1 MVGKRKKAESRYN
14 KQSLME
20 LVMEV
25 FAKSPSK
32 TLNYKQIASALEIK
46 DMGIKRL
53 IVSILY
59 DLVALDQLSE
69 ISTGKYKLKAKM
81 GTIDGVVDMT
91 ARGAAY
97 IVSEEIEE
105 DIFVSPANV
114 NRALHGDQV
123 KVFLFAR
130 KKSKQPEGEIVE
142 IVKRKK
148 MSFVGVIQISKNFA
162 FLVPISRNM
171 PHDIFIPLAQLNGA
185 KGGDKAIA
193 QITEWPKKA
202 KNPIGR
208 ITDVL
213 GKSGDNDTE
222 MHAILAEFDLPF
234 KFPEHVND
242 AAEEISD
249 EITKEEIAKR
259 RDFRDVTTFTIDPA
273 DAKDFDDALSLRKL
287 ENGNWE
293 VGVHIADVTHYVR
306 PGSII
311 EKEACERATSVY
323 LVDRVVPMLPERLSN
338 GLCSLRPN
346 EEKLTYSAV
355 FEIDDSADIHKTWIG
370 RTVINSDRRFS
381 YEEAQEVIDTEEGD
395 YKEEILCLDKLAKK
409 FRAMRF
415 KQGAIDFDRYEVKF
429 DIDENGKPL
438 SVFFKESKDSNKL
451 IEEFMLL
458 ANKKVAESV
467 GRVSKGKTAKTFV
480 YRTHDQP
487 NIQKLETFNN
497 FIHKFGFGIKTASP
511 SAISKS
517 MNELLQN
524 VKGNAIQN
532 LVETLAIRSMAKAAY
547 TTINVGHYGL
557 HFDHYSHFTSP
568 IRRYPDMMVHRLLNQ
583 YENHGKSANQDA
595 TESQCKHCSDM
606 ELRASQA
613 ERSSIKYKQVEF
625 MIDNVGEE
633 FEGTISGVTEWGFY
647 VELNDN
653 KCEGMVSIRE
663 LEDDYYEFDEE
674 NYCIVGRSHK
684 ITYRL
689 GDEVKVLV
697 TKANLA
703 AKQLDFVLA

>member
-1 MVGKRKKAESRYN
+1 MVGKRKKVESRYN
-14 KQSLME
+14 KQSLTQQ
-20 LVMEV
+20 VMEV
-25 FAKSPSK
+25 FVKSPSK

-53 IVSILY
+53 IVTILY

-81 GTIDGVVDMT
+81 GTVDGVVDMT
-91 ARGAAY
+91 SRGAAY
-97 IVSEEIEE
+97 IVSEEITE

-142 IVKRKK
+142 IIKRKK
-148 MSFVGVIQISKNFA
+148 TSFVGVIQISKNFA
-162 FLVPISRNM
+162 FLVPIGRNM

-234 KFPEHVND
+234 KFPEHVNE
-242 AAEEISD
+242 AAEEILD

-293 VGVHIADVTHYVR
+293 IGVHIADVTHYVR

-355 FEIDDSADIHKTWIG
+355 FEIDESADIHNTWIG
-370 RTVINSDRRFS
+370 RTVINSDRRFT
-381 YEEAQEVIDTEEGD
+381 YEEAQLVIETEEGD
-395 YKEEILCLDKLAKK
+395 YSEEILCLDKLAKK
-409 FRAMRF
+409 FRARRF
-415 KQGAIDFDRYEVKF
+415 KEGAIDFDRYEVKF

-458 ANKKVAESV
+458 ANK
-467 GRVSKGKTAKTFV
+467 
-480 YRTHDQP
+480 
-487 NIQKLETFNN
+487 
-497 FIHKFGFGIKTASP
+497 
-511 SAISKS
+511 
-517 MNELLQN
+517 
-524 VKGNAIQN
+524 
-532 LVETLAIRSMAKAAY
+532 
-547 TTINVGHYGL
+547 
-557 HFDHYSHFTSP
+557 
-568 IRRYPDMMVHRLLNQ
+568 
-583 YENHGKSANQDA
+583 
-595 TESQCKHCSDM
+595 
-606 ELRASQA
+606 
-613 ERSSIKYKQVEF
+613 
-625 MIDNVGEE
+625 
-633 FEGTISGVTEWGFY
+633 TISLT
-647 VELNDN
+647 
-653 KCEGMVSIRE
+653 
-663 LEDDYYEFDEE
+663 
-674 NYCIVGRSHK
+674 HK
-684 ITYRL
+684 S
-689 GDEVKVLV
+689 
-697 TKANLA
+697 
-703 AKQLDFVLA
+703 

>member
-1 MVGKRKKAESRYN
+1 MVGQRKKTQSRYN
-14 KQSLME
+14 KQSLQQQVLE
-20 LVMEV
+20 I
-25 FAKSPSK
+25 FAKEPSK
-32 TLNYKQIASALEIK
+32 TLNYKQIAAALEIK

-53 IVSILY
+53 IVSILQ
-59 DLVALDQLSE
+59 DLTALGQISE
-69 ISTGKYKLKAKM
+69 ISTGKFKLKSKM
-81 GTIDGVVDMT
+81 GTVTGVVDMT

-97 IVSEEIEE
+97 IVSEDTDE
-105 DIFVSPANV
+105 DIFVSQANL
-114 NRALHGDQV
+114 NRSLHGDEV

-130 KKSKQPEGEIVE
+130 KKSKQPEGEVVE
-142 IVKRKK
+142 IVKRKRT
-148 MSFVGVIQISKNFA
+148 SFVGALQISKNFA
-162 FLVPISRNM
+162 FLVPLGRNM
-171 PHDIFIPLAQLNGA
+171 PYDIFIPLGKLNGA
-185 KGGDKAIA
+185 KAGDKAIA
-193 QITEWPKKA
+193 QIIEWPKKS
-202 KNPIGR
+202 KNPIGQ

-222 MHAILAEFDLPF
+222 MHAILAEFDLPY

-259 RDFRDVTTFTIDPA
+259 RDFRDITTFTIDPA
-273 DAKDFDDALSLRKL
+273 DAKDFDDALSIRKL

-355 FEIDDSADIHKTWIG
+355 FEIDEHAEIHKSWIG
-370 RTVINSDRRFS
+370 RTVICSDRRFT
-381 YEEAQEVIDTEEGD
+381 YEEAQEVIETEEGD
-395 YKEEILCLDKLAKK
+395 YKDEILCLDALAKK
-409 FRAMRF
+409 FREKRF

-458 ANKKVAESV
+458 ANKKVAESI
-467 GRVSKGKTAKTFV
+467 GRVAKGKTAKTFV

-487 NIQKLETFNN
+487 NPQKLETFNK
-497 FIHKFGFGIKTASP
+497 FIHKFGFGIKTASAG
-511 SAISKS
+511 AISKS
-517 MNELLQN
+517 MNELLHS
-524 VKGNAIQN
+524 VKGESIQN

-547 TTINVGHYGL
+547 TTHNVGHYGL
-557 HFDHYSHFTSP
+557 HFDYYSHFTSP
-568 IRRYPDMMVHRLLNQ
+568 IRRYPDMMIHRLLNQ
-583 YENHGKSANQDA
+583 YENHGASVNRDK
-595 TESQCKHCSDM
+595 TEDQCRHCSDM
-606 ELRASQA
+606 EQRAAQA

-625 MIDNVGEE
+625 MVDNVGQE
-633 FEGTISGVTEWGFY
+633 FEGAISGVTEWGFY
-647 VELNDN
+647 VELEEN

-663 LEDDYYEFDEE
+663 LEDDYYEFDED
-674 NYCIVGRSHK
+674 NYCIVGRTHRK
-684 ITYRL
+684 IYQL
-689 GDEVKVLV
+689 GDKVNVVV
-697 TKANLA
+697 TKANMA

>member
-1 MVGKRKKAESRYN
+1 MVGKRKKTESRYN
-14 KQSLME
+14 KQSLTQQ
-20 LVMEV
+20 VMEV
-25 FAKSPSK
+25 FAKSPAK
-32 TLNYKQIASALEIK
+32 TLNYKQIASVLEIK

-81 GTIDGVVDMT
+81 GTVEGVVDMT
-91 ARGAAY
+91 SRGAAY
-97 IVSEEIEE
+97 IVSEEITE

-114 NRALHGDQV
+114 NRALHGDIV

-142 IVKRKK
+142 IIKRKK
-148 MSFVGVIQISKNFA
+148 TSFVGVIQMSKSFA
-162 FLVPISRNM
+162 FLVPIGRNM

-234 KFPEHVND
+234 NFPEHVND

-259 RDFRDVTTFTIDPA
+259 RDFRNVTTFTIDPA
-273 DAKDFDDALSLRKL
+273 DAKDFDDALSLQKL

-355 FEIDDSADIHKTWIG
+355 FEIDEKAEIHNTWIG
-370 RTVINSDRRFS
+370 RTVICSDRRFS
-381 YEEAQEVIDTEEGD
+381 YEEAQLVIETEEGD
-395 YKEEILCLDKLAKK
+395 YKDEILCLDKLAKK
-409 FRAMRF
+409 FRAKRF
-415 KQGAIDFDRYEVKF
+415 KQGAIDFDRFEVKF

-438 SVFFKESKDSNKL
+438 SVYFKESKDSNKL

-480 YRTHDQP
+480 YRVHEQP
-487 NIQKLETFNN
+487 NAEKLETFNN
-497 FIHKFGFGIKTASP
+497 FIHKFGFEIKTASP
-511 SAISKS
+511 SAISS
-517 MNELLQN
+517 SINTLLKN

-532 LVETLAIRSMAKAAY
+532 LVETLAIRSMAKAKY

-568 IRRYPDMMVHRLLNQ
+568 IRRYPDMMVHRLLNE
-583 YENHGKSANQDA
+583 YENHGKSANKEKV
-595 TESQCKHCSDM
+595 ESQCQHCSDM

-625 MIDNVGEE
+625 MVDNVGEE
-633 FEGTISGVTEWGFY
+633 FDGTISGVTEWGFY

-674 NYCIVGRSHK
+674 NYCIVGRSHRK
-684 ITYRL
+684 IYQL
-689 GDEVKVLV
+689 GDDVRILV

>member
-1 MVGKRKKAESRYN
+1 MVGKRKKTESRYN
-14 KQSLME
+14 KQSLSQQI
-20 LVMEV
+20 MEV
-25 FAKSPSK
+25 FAKSPAK
-32 TLNYKQIASALEIK
+32 TLNYKQIAATLQIK

-53 IVSILY
+53 IVSVLY

-81 GTIDGVVDMT
+81 GTVEGVVDMT
-91 ARGAAY
+91 SRGAAY

-114 NRALHGDQV
+114 NRALHGDLV

-142 IVKRKK
+142 IIKRKK
-148 MSFVGVIQISKNFA
+148 TSFVGVIQMSKSFA
-162 FLVPISRNM
+162 FLVPIGRNM

-222 MHAILAEFDLPF
+222 MHAILAEFDLPY
-234 KFPEHVND
+234 KFPEHVNE

-259 RDFRDVTTFTIDPA
+259 RDFRNITTFTVDPA
-273 DAKDFDDALSLRKL
+273 DAKDFDDALSIQKL

-355 FEIDDSADIHKTWIG
+355 FEIDEKAEIHKTWIG
-370 RTVINSDRRFS
+370 RTVICSDRRFS
-381 YEEAQEVIDTEEGD
+381 YEEAQQVIETEEGD
-395 YKEEILCLDKLAKK
+395 YKDEILCLDKLAKK
-409 FRAMRF
+409 FRAKRF
-415 KQGAIDFDRYEVKF
+415 KQGAIDFDRFEVKF

-438 SVFFKESKDSNKL
+438 SVYFKESKDSNKL

-467 GRVSKGKTAKTFV
+467 GRVSKGKKAKTFV
-480 YRTHDQP
+480 YRVHEQP
-487 NIQKLETFNN
+487 NAEKLETFNK
-497 FIHKFGFGIKTASP
+497 FIHKFGFEIKTASP
-511 SAISKS
+511 SAISS
-517 MNELLQN
+517 SINNLLKD

-532 LVETLAIRSMAKAAY
+532 LVETLAIRSMAKAKY

-583 YENHGKSANQDA
+583 YENHGKSANQDKIE
-595 TESQCKHCSDM
+595 TQCQHCSDM

-625 MIDNVGEE
+625 MVDNVGEE
-633 FEGTISGVTEWGFY
+633 FDGTISGVTEWGFY

-689 GDEVKVLV
+689 GDDVRVLV

>member
-20 LVMEV
+20 QVMEV
-25 FAKSPSK
+25 FAKSPAK
-32 TLNYKQIASALEIK
+32 TLNYKQIASSLEIK

-81 GTIDGVVDMT
+81 GTIEGVVDMT
-91 ARGAAY
+91 SRGAAY

-105 DIFVSPANV
+105 DIFISPANT
-114 NRALHGDQV
+114 NRALHGDIV

-142 IVKRKK
+142 VIKRKK
-148 MSFVGVIQISKNFA
+148 TSFVGVIQISKNFA
-162 FLVPISRNM
+162 FLVPIGRNM

-213 GKSGDNDTE
+213 GRPGDNDTE

-242 AAEEISD
+242 AAEQISD
-249 EITKEEIAKR
+249 VITNEEIAKR
-259 RDFRDVTTFTIDPA
+259 RDFRDVPTFTIDPA

-355 FEIDDSADIHKTWIG
+355 FEIDESADIHNTWIG

-381 YEEAQEVIDTEEGD
+381 YEEAQLVIDTEEGD

-467 GRVSKGKTAKTFV
+467 GRVPKGKTAKTFV

-487 NIQKLETFNN
+487 NTQKLETFNN

-532 LVETLAIRSMAKAAY
+532 LVETLAIRSMAKAQY
-547 TTINVGHYGL
+547 TTNNVGHYGL

-625 MIDNVGEE
+625 MVDNVGSE

-663 LEDDYYEFDEE
+663 LQDDYYEFDEE

-684 ITYRL
+684 VTYRL
-689 GDEVKVLV
+689 GDEVKILV